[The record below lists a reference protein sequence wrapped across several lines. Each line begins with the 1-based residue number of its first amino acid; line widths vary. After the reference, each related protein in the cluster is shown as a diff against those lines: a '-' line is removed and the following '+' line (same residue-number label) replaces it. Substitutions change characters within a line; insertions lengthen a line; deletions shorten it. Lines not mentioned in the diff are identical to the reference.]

1 MSATN
6 QTPAITRDPALDRLD
21 KFVGD
26 WAMEGNFAG
35 SDKKDIKGT
44 ARFEWLP
51 GGFFLKQHIQ
61 LDFAGM
67 VQIDSTEIVGY
78 DPQTA
83 TFTSLVYSNMS
94 PQPLPYT
101 WKVDGDN
108 VKITVFHGPMDATFS
123 GEFADG
129 GNRFGGS
136 WRPNEGADEAVN
148 VAYDI
153 AGHRAT

>member
-67 VQIDSTEIVGY
+67 VQIDSTEIIA
-78 DPQTA
+78 QTA
-83 TFTSLVYSNMS
+83 
-94 PQPLPYT
+94 
-101 WKVDGDN
+101 DGD
-108 VKITVFHGPMDATFS
+108 VHLTRLLEHVPAATAVHLEGQRQQRQDHRVPRS
-123 GEFADG
+123 DG
-129 GNRFGGS
+129 RHVLRRVRRRWQPF
-136 WRPNEGADEAVN
+136 RRV
-148 VAYDI
+148 VAPE
-153 AGHRAT
+153 